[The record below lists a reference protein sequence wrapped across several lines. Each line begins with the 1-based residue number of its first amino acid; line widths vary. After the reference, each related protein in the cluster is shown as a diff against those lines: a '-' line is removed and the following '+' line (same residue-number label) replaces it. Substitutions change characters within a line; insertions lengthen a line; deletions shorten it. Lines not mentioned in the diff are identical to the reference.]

1 MTGTILYPSVFLLFF
16 ITFWWYY
23 SLFNIVLWVILEF
36 GTKYDVIVSVYV
48 LSNGTSKNEF
58 LQISYFSGYDLNVSG
73 CLGYEN

>member
-1 MTGTILYPSVFLLFF
+1 M
-16 ITFWWYY
+16 
-23 SLFNIVLWVILEF
+23 LWVILEF